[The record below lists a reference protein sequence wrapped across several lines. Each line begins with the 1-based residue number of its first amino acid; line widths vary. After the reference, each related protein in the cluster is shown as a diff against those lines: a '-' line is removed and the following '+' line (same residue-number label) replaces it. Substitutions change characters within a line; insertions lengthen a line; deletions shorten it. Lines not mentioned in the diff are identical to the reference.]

1 MSDHAHGLGE
11 LFQAEDADR
20 VVEQAE
26 LDAGRARGMRSTDG
40 VQLPVSVG
48 AALNPGRMSR
58 SGSRPATAPPKRI
71 TRAVVGVEIAMTC
84 LGALITAGVDP
95 AGGQPAG
102 FIALILHSATE

>member
-1 MSDHAHGLGE
+1 MPQVPSSLCGDSLCRCSMAGPDASGCGEHGGEIPPTKGPGTPMSDHAHGLGE

-58 SGSRPATAPPKRI
+58 SGSRPATAPP
-71 TRAVVGVEIAMTC
+71 
-84 LGALITAGVDP
+84 
-95 AGGQPAG
+95 
-102 FIALILHSATE
+102 